1 MIHPSYV
8 DLMEVVN
15 KDVEEGE
22 TPVINSRYS
31 IVMATAKRA
40 RQIVDGDEPL
50 VKVSR
55 GEKPLSIAV
64 DELNQGEIRILAE
77 DEVEEEYILPGSE
90 EVIGEEGDEFGE
102 EDGVEVSES
111 EEPAAEAQVFSDEIS
126 AVDDSAEEASVLSL
140 REAEDSVEEKLPAEE
155 PVEEELLEEEPVEE
169 VLLEEEPIGGV
180 LSEEVAGENISAE
193 EAGAEA

>member
-8 DLMEVVN
+8 DLMKVVN

-77 DEVEEEYILPGSE
+77 DEVEEDFIENE
-90 EVIGEEGDEFGE
+90 ETAADADEGAEMIA
-102 EDGVEVSES
+102 ED
-111 EEPAAEAQVFSDEIS
+111 AEAD
-126 AVDDSAEEASVLSL
+126 
-140 REAEDSVEEKLPAEE
+140 AEE
-155 PVEEELLEEEPVEE
+155 PVAEDEIVPEEEMAVE
-169 VLLEEEPIGGV
+169 
-180 LSEEVAGENISAE
+180 E
-193 EAGAEA
+193 EAGEAEE

>member
-102 EDGVEVSES
+102 DAVEVSES
-111 EEPAAEAQVFSDEIS
+111 EEPAAEAQVFSDEIT

-180 LSEEVAGENISAE
+180 LSETAGEEISAE

>member
-15 KDVEEGE
+15 KNVEEGE

-64 DELNQGEIRILAE
+64 DELNQAEIRILAE
-77 DEVEEEYILPGSE
+77 DEVEEEYEILTDAPAE
-90 EVIGEEGDEFGE
+90 ADGEETGSDEA
-102 EDGVEVSES
+102 VLES
-111 EEPAAEAQVFSDEIS
+111 AGAESMETEAAAEETVAADEIS
-126 AVDDSAEEASVLSL
+126 AEEGSAEEAS
-140 REAEDSVEEKLPAEE
+140 
-155 PVEEELLEEEPVEE
+155 EEEVTE
-169 VLLEEEPIGGV
+169 
-180 LSEEVAGENISAE
+180 
-193 EAGAEA
+193 

>member
-15 KDVEEGE
+15 KNVEEGE

-64 DELNQGEIRILAE
+64 DELNQRLPVYKRISSLVVRSEPFERTSSGKIR
-77 DEVEEEYILPGSE
+77 
-90 EVIGEEGDEFGE
+90 
-102 EDGVEVSES
+102 VS
-111 EEPAAEAQVFSDEIS
+111 AA
-126 AVDDSAEEASVLSL
+126 
-140 REAEDSVEEKLPAEE
+140 R
-155 PVEEELLEEEPVEE
+155 
-169 VLLEEEPIGGV
+169 
-180 LSEEVAGENISAE
+180 
-193 EAGAEA
+193 

>member
-15 KDVEEGE
+15 KNVEEGE

-64 DELNQGEIRILAE
+64 DELNQAEIRILAE
-77 DEVEEEYILPGSE
+77 DEVEEEYEILTDAPAEADGEETGSDEAVLESAGAESMETERGGAEEAAAAEVTEAAADAESDAPADEIPAE
-90 EVIGEEGDEFGE
+90 EV
-102 EDGVEVSES
+102 
-111 EEPAAEAQVFSDEIS
+111 
-126 AVDDSAEEASVLSL
+126 SAEETS
-140 REAEDSVEEKLPAEE
+140 
-155 PVEEELLEEEPVEE
+155 EEEVTE
-169 VLLEEEPIGGV
+169 
-180 LSEEVAGENISAE
+180 
-193 EAGAEA
+193 

>member
-55 GEKPLSIAV
+55 GEKPLSTAV
-64 DELNQGEIRILAE
+64 AELNQGVIRILAE
-77 DEVEEEYILPGSE
+77 DEVEEDYIEGE
-90 EVIGEEGDEFGE
+90 ETDEDAQMIGEEEIGAVAEAAETAD
-102 EDGVEVSES
+102 DA
-111 EEPAAEAQVFSDEIS
+111 AAEAPAEE
-126 AVDDSAEEASVLSL
+126 AEAEEDSAEPE
-140 REAEDSVEEKLPAEE
+140 EEKEAG
-155 PVEEELLEEEPVEE
+155 EE
-169 VLLEEEPIGGV
+169 VE
-180 LSEEVAGENISAE
+180 
-193 EAGAEA
+193 

>member
-55 GEKPLSIAV
+55 GEKPLSTAV
-64 DELNQGEIRILAE
+64 AELNQGVIRILAE
-77 DEVEEEYILPGSE
+77 DEVEEDYIEGE
-90 EVIGEEGDEFGE
+90 ETDEADEDAQMIGEEEIGAVAEAAETAD
-102 EDGVEVSES
+102 DA
-111 EEPAAEAQVFSDEIS
+111 AAEAPAEE
-126 AVDDSAEEASVLSL
+126 AEAGEDSAEPE
-140 REAEDSVEEKLPAEE
+140 EEKKAG
-155 PVEEELLEEEPVEE
+155 EE
-169 VLLEEEPIGGV
+169 VE
-180 LSEEVAGENISAE
+180 
-193 EAGAEA
+193 